1 MRKFKNLLIWQESMQ
16 IVKDVYKLS
25 KLLPDYE
32 KYGIGSQIQRAAVS
46 IPSNIAERC
55 SRKSS
60 AEFARFLEISLGSAF
75 ELETQLIIINE
86 LQMITQ
92 EVIIDGILTD
102 IEKLQKMINSLKTKT
117 RS

>member
-1 MRKFKNLLIWQESMQ
+1 MRKFKNLLIWKESMQ

-25 KLLPDYE
+25 KLLPDNE
-32 KYGIGSQIQRAAVS
+32 KYGIVGQIQRAAVS
-46 IPSNIAERC
+46 IPSNIAEGC

-60 AEFARFLEISLGSAF
+60 VEFARFLEISLGSAF

-86 LQMITQ
+86 LQLITQ
-92 EVIIDGILTD
+92 DVIIKGILTD
-102 IEKLQKMINSLKTKT
+102 IEKLQKMINSLKMKT